1 MTPVI
6 LIEFEDEF
14 FLEAMDLVLNQ
25 RKKKQKKK
33 HPATWTKWADLV
45 VMTEDW
51 DQGFY

>member
-25 RKKKQKKK
+25 RKKKQKKNTQ
-33 HPATWTKWADLV
+33 PPGPNELIWW
-45 VMTEDW
+45 
-51 DQGFY
+51 